1 VLEYGQYIM
10 NQQLRAI
17 FESDQM
23 PIDYDQKQPL
33 TKNSKGSNLIQL
45 NNLYRYSPLAQNI
58 REINTIKS

>member
-17 FESDQM
+17 FESDRE

-33 TKNSKGSNLIQL
+33 TKNSKGNNLIES
-45 NNLYRYSPLAQNI
+45 NNLYRYSPLA
-58 REINTIKS
+58 